1 MKKKILDLMYH
12 LSVGNIN
19 YEYASKQALIL
30 FDVMPSLEQF
40 KERRKQL
47 NMSLRDVSARIEVS
61 IATISRIENG
71 SECEYGNVKKLNDF
85 YCSNGA

>member
-12 LSVGNIN
+12 LSIGNIN
-19 YEYASKQALIL
+19 YQYASKQALIL

-47 NMSLRDVSARIEVS
+47 GMSLRQVAAKSDVSP
-61 IATISRIENG
+61 ATISRIENG
-71 SECEYGNVKKLNDF
+71 NKCEYDNVKKLNDF
-85 YCSNGA
+85 YCSNGV